1 LTAWI
6 GAIMPFL
13 RPKIVFAG
21 KDILGGSE
29 GYQLREESSSYSALF
44 GAESNGIGLENTFM
58 WNLNYE

>member
-1 LTAWI
+1 
-6 GAIMPFL
+6 MPFL